1 MSKANVFEW
10 KTNFGNVKPDL
21 GIALGLKLIRDYL
34 KEAGLPKYKAY
45 WDDDGKAFVIVG
57 HLKGKAP
64 LASAIIF
71 NDLETLENGSPEAMA
86 DLFESRMV
94 NTINSVELALLGK
107 ITPYGTNNPKA
118 VTGASQGSTPQA

>member
-1 MSKANVFEW
+1 MSNVFEW

-21 GIALGLKLIRDYL
+21 GIALGLLYIKEHL
-34 KEAGLPKYKAY
+34 KEAGLKRYNAY
-45 WDDDGKAFVIVG
+45 WDDEGKAFVIVG

-71 NDLETLENGSPEAMA
+71 NDLETLQNGSPEALA
-86 DLFESRMV
+86 DLFESRVM
-94 NTINSVELALLGK
+94 NTVNSVELALLGK
-107 ITPYGTNNPKA
+107 IETTSHATNNPKA